1 MWYGIDSLLGGLFLG
16 DASDMAR
23 LVEWL
28 WKFSAALGLVV
39 LVSCGSGGGSEERLT
54 ETVLTLEMPALEL
67 EAPWE
72 YFKPASI
79 EYQIGLGDE
88 AEPGQPL
95 TGELGRV
102 ARGAANFAE
111 LGEPTDVLRAWV
123 ELPPG
128 RHGIEFRFRD
138 DDREVIYTTY
148 GPLRVPSDVPTEWY
162 LFFDP
167 RSFDP
172 PPVFRTLLLNVDTPK
187 DPVDFEIDHIEYDI
201 TCGYDPGELLKTSYA
216 CGTRTEGVL
225 ALAGEGL
232 GGVGQERVPVDL
244 WQATHELGC
253 GPCELRVDA
262 RDAVDAAVCHAEL
275 TFDVEGWRSR
285 EMPAE
290 QLFLSLICAGVSE

>member
-1 MWYGIDSLLGGLFLG
+1 MGVAREMTRFMKSLPGFAATAVLVGLFSCGGGG
-16 DASDMAR
+16 DSEGAR
-23 LVEWL
+23 L
-28 WKFSAALGLVV
+28 
-39 LVSCGSGGGSEERLT
+39 
-54 ETVLTLEMPALEL
+54 ETMLTLEMPALEL
-67 EAPWE
+67 EGPWE

-88 AEPGQPL
+88 AEPGEPL
-95 TGELGRV
+95 TGELEPV

-128 RHGIEFRFRD
+128 RHGIGFRFRD
-138 DDREVIYTTY
+138 DDGEVIYATSAV
-148 GPLRVPSDVPTEWY
+148 LRVPSDVPTEWY

-167 RSFDP
+167 RTFDP
-172 PPVFRTLLLNVDTPK
+172 PPVFRTLVLNVDTPK
-187 DPVDFEIDHIEYDI
+187 DLLDFEIDRIEYDI

-244 WQATHELGC
+244 WEATHELGC

-262 RDAVDAAVCHAEL
+262 RDAVDAPLCHAEL

-285 EMPAE
+285 ELPAE